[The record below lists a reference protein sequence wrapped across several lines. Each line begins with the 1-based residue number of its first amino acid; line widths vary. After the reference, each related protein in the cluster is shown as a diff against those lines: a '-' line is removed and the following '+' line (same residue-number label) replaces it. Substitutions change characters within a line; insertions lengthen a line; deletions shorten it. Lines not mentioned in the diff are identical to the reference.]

1 MNKTIVGF
9 VSVLALGPV
18 ATVHAEP
25 PVTLP
30 TTEARARPAIDI
42 VPIYLSGRRALAV
55 LRIGDHPPA
64 PVVFD
69 TGTSGN
75 DMDSDYAAVTGLDYD
90 PQVHV
95 RVEDGT
101 GNSFEA
107 KQAIIPVAS
116 LGGVPLRQSTA
127 TVFPY
132 KERDVVGI
140 FGPTSFSGRQV
151 LVDLGKGRLIVRD
164 RSFEAAYGG
173 VPYGK
178 DDLPRINVQIAGKS
192 YQALLDSGSDS
203 DLLLPETLSRKLS
216 LTGPL
221 KVVGKARTVSGDRNV
236 YEGKLKGSVKIGH
249 IVLHNPTVRFSGKQ
263 ANVGLPI
270 IRQLQILLD
279 PERRKSWIVEPK
291 PLAPAKLLEFAG
303 RFGIRTLRAEKGA
316 LVFQRDDRPA
326 YKLTYLGND
335 LFRFEESGELLQF
348 WRTKEQVNAMDLVS
362 SDGDVIHADRTR

>member
-75 DMDSDYAAVTGLDYD
+75 DVDSDYAAVTGLDYD

-116 LGGVPLRQSTA
+116 LGGVPLRQSMA

-140 FGPTSFSGRQV
+140 LGPPAFQE
-151 LVDLGKGRLIVRD
+151 D
-164 RSFEAAYGG
+164 RSWSISA
-173 VPYGK
+173 
-178 DDLPRINVQIAGKS
+178 R
-192 YQALLDSGSDS
+192 
-203 DLLLPETLSRKLS
+203 
-216 LTGPL
+216 
-221 KVVGKARTVSGDRNV
+221 VG
-236 YEGKLKGSVKIGH
+236 
-249 IVLHNPTVRFSGKQ
+249 
-263 ANVGLPI
+263 
-270 IRQLQILLD
+270 
-279 PERRKSWIVEPK
+279 
-291 PLAPAKLLEFAG
+291 
-303 RFGIRTLRAEKGA
+303 
-316 LVFQRDDRPA
+316 
-326 YKLTYLGND
+326 
-335 LFRFEESGELLQF
+335 
-348 WRTKEQVNAMDLVS
+348 
-362 SDGDVIHADRTR
+362 